1 MYDAVQKVSKSFLR
15 RYTLPKLITLII
27 NSFYSML
34 CRGVLQTPTQ
44 QTPAQQTPAQQTP
57 AQQTPTQQ
65 TLPQQTPPQ
74 QTPTQQTLPQQTP
87 PQQTP
92 IQLKTVKY
100 RVIANFSPSLYLLTS
115 II

>member
-15 RYTLPKLITLII
+15 RYTLPKFQTLAKLITLII

-57 AQQTPTQQ
+57 AQQTPA
-65 TLPQQTPPQ
+65 Q
-74 QTPTQQTLPQQTP
+74 QTPTQQTPTQQTP
-87 PQQTP
+87 V
-92 IQLKTVKY
+92 QLKTEKY
-100 RVIANFSPSLYLLTS
+100 RVIAKFFSTPYLSIS

>member
-15 RYTLPKLITLII
+15 RYTLLKFQTLAKLITLII

-44 QTPAQQTPAQQTP
+44 E
-57 AQQTPTQQ
+57 TPTQQ
-65 TLPQQTPPQ
+65 TPV
-74 QTPTQQTLPQQTP
+74 
-87 PQQTP
+87 
-92 IQLKTVKY
+92 QLKTEKY
-100 RVIANFSPSLYLLTS
+100 CVIAKFSPTPHLLTS

>member
-15 RYTLPKLITLII
+15 RYTLAKLITLII

-57 AQQTPTQQ
+57 AQQTPA
-65 TLPQQTPPQ
+65 Q
-74 QTPTQQTLPQQTP
+74 QTPTQQTPAQQTP
-87 PQQTP
+87 AQQTP
-92 IQLKTVKY
+92 TQQTPVQLKTEKY
-100 RVIANFSPSLYLLTS
+100 CVIAKFSPTPHLLTS

>member
-15 RYTLPKLITLII
+15 RYTLAKLITLII

-65 TLPQQTPPQ
+65 TPAQQTPAQ
-74 QTPTQQTLPQQTP
+74 QTPTQQTPV
-87 PQQTP
+87 
-92 IQLKTVKY
+92 QLKTEKY
-100 RVIANFSPSLYLLTS
+100 CVIAKFFPTPYLS
-115 II
+115 NPII

>member
-57 AQQTPTQQ
+57 T
-65 TLPQQTPPQ
+65 Q

>member
-57 AQQTPTQQ
+57 TQQTPTQQ
-65 TLPQQTPPQ
+65 TPTQ
-74 QTPTQQTLPQQTP
+74 QTPTQQTPPQQTP

>member
-15 RYTLPKLITLII
+15 RYTLAKLITLII

-44 QTPAQQTPAQQTP
+44 QTPAQQTPT
-57 AQQTPTQQ
+57 
-65 TLPQQTPPQ
+65 
-74 QTPTQQTLPQQTP
+74 
-87 PQQTP
+87 
-92 IQLKTVKY
+92 QLKTEKY
-100 RVIANFSPSLYLLTS
+100 RVIAKFFPTPHLLTS

>member
-15 RYTLPKLITLII
+15 RYTLAKLITLII
-27 NSFYSML
+27 NSLYSML

-57 AQQTPTQQ
+57 TQQTPAQQTPAQQTPTQQ
-65 TLPQQTPPQ
+65 TPV
-74 QTPTQQTLPQQTP
+74 
-87 PQQTP
+87 
-92 IQLKTVKY
+92 QLKTEKY
-100 RVIANFSPSLYLLTS
+100 CVIAKFSPTPHLLTS

>member
-15 RYTLPKLITLII
+15 RYTLPKFQTLAKLITLII

-57 AQQTPTQQ
+57 
-65 TLPQQTPPQ
+65 PQ
-74 QTPTQQTLPQQTP
+74 QTPTQQTPV
-87 PQQTP
+87 
-92 IQLKTVKY
+92 QLKTEKY
-100 RVIANFSPSLYLLTS
+100 RVIAKFSPTPYLSTS

>member
-15 RYTLPKLITLII
+15 RYTLAKLITLII

-44 QTPAQQTPAQQTP
+44 QTPTQQTPV
-57 AQQTPTQQ
+57 
-65 TLPQQTPPQ
+65 
-74 QTPTQQTLPQQTP
+74 
-87 PQQTP
+87 
-92 IQLKTVKY
+92 QLKTEKY
-100 RVIANFSPSLYLLTS
+100 CVIAKFSPTPHLLTS

>member
-15 RYTLPKLITLII
+15 RYTLLKFQTLAKLITLII

-44 QTPAQQTPAQQTP
+44 QTPT
-57 AQQTPTQQ
+57 QQTPTQQ
-65 TLPQQTPPQ
+65 TPTQ
-74 QTPTQQTLPQQTP
+74 QTPTQQTPTQQTP
-87 PQQTP
+87 TQQTP
-92 IQLKTVKY
+92 TQQTPAQLKTEKY
-100 RVIANFSPSLYLLTS
+100 RVIAKFSPTPHFLIS

>member
-44 QTPAQQTPAQQTP
+44 QTPAQQT
-57 AQQTPTQQ
+57 
-65 TLPQQTPPQ
+65 L
-74 QTPTQQTLPQQTP
+74 L
-87 PQQTP
+87 QQTP

>member
-15 RYTLPKLITLII
+15 RYTLPKFQTLAKLITLII

-44 QTPAQQTPAQQTP
+44 QTPT
-57 AQQTPTQQ
+57 QQTPTQQ
-65 TLPQQTPPQ
+65 TPV
-74 QTPTQQTLPQQTP
+74 
-87 PQQTP
+87 
-92 IQLKTVKY
+92 QLKTGKY
-100 RVIANFSPSLYLLTS
+100 RVIAKFSPSPYLSTS

>member
-1 MYDAVQKVSKSFLR
+1 MHPYTLAKFH
-15 RYTLPKLITLII
+15 TLPKLITLII

-44 QTPAQQTPAQQTP
+44 QTPTQQTPAQQTP

-65 TLPQQTPPQ
+65 TPV
-74 QTPTQQTLPQQTP
+74 
-87 PQQTP
+87 
-92 IQLKTVKY
+92 QLKTEKY
-100 RVIANFSPSLYLLTS
+100 RVIAKFSPTPHLLIS

>member
-15 RYTLPKLITLII
+15 RYTLLKFQTLAKLITLII

-44 QTPAQQTPAQQTP
+44 QTPT
-57 AQQTPTQQ
+57 QQTPTQQ
-65 TLPQQTPPQ
+65 TPTQ
-74 QTPTQQTLPQQTP
+74 QTPTQ
-87 PQQTP
+87 
-92 IQLKTVKY
+92 LKTEKY
-100 RVIANFSPSLYLLTS
+100 RVIAKFSPIPHLLTS

>member
-15 RYTLPKLITLII
+15 RYTLAKLITLII

-57 AQQTPTQQ
+57 TQQTPAQQTPAQQTPTQQ
-65 TLPQQTPPQ
+65 TPV
-74 QTPTQQTLPQQTP
+74 
-87 PQQTP
+87 
-92 IQLKTVKY
+92 QLKTEKY
-100 RVIANFSPSLYLLTS
+100 CVIAKFSPTPHLLTS

>member
-15 RYTLPKLITLII
+15 RYTLLKFQTLAKLITLII

-44 QTPAQQTPAQQTP
+44 QTPAQQTPTQQTP
-57 AQQTPTQQ
+57 V
-65 TLPQQTPPQ
+65 
-74 QTPTQQTLPQQTP
+74 
-87 PQQTP
+87 
-92 IQLKTVKY
+92 QLKTEKY
-100 RVIANFSPSLYLLTS
+100 CVIAKFSPTPHLLTS

>member
-15 RYTLPKLITLII
+15 RYTLLKFQTLAKLITLII

-34 CRGVLQTPTQ
+34 CMGVLQRPI
-44 QTPAQQTPAQQTP
+44 QQTP

-65 TLPQQTPPQ
+65 TPV
-74 QTPTQQTLPQQTP
+74 
-87 PQQTP
+87 
-92 IQLKTVKY
+92 QLKTEKY
-100 RVIANFSPSLYLLTS
+100 CVIAKFSPTPHLLTS